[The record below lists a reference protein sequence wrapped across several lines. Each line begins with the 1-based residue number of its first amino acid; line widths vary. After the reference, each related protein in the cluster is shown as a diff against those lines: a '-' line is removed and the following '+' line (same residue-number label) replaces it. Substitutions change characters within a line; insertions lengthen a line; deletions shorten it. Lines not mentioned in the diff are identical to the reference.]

1 MPKVEAQPRFGVFL
15 CDGEFGEESEVSF
28 GGLDPRRASFNIGM
42 TAVDDSYVGT
52 IWDFDA
58 SLQNLKT
65 RTSVWNDMKK
75 YRILAE
81 SLVVV
86 LHGPWKVP

>member
-1 MPKVEAQPRFGVFL
+1 MSKVEAQPRFGVFL

-52 IWDFDA
+52 IWDFDG
-58 SLQNLKT
+58 SLQNLKPCFRWQGHQYEMIRRST
-65 RTSVWNDMKK
+65 
-75 YRILAE
+75 AF
-81 SLVVV
+81 
-86 LHGPWKVP
+86 

>member
-1 MPKVEAQPRFGVFL
+1 MSKVEAQPRFGVFL

-58 SLQNLKT
+58 SLQIWK
-65 RTSVWNDMKK
+65 
-75 YRILAE
+75 
-81 SLVVV
+81 
-86 LHGPWKVP
+86 HGHQYEMIRRSTAF